1 MKSIT
6 SIIFDPSTCAVR
18 ATLHRCVN
26 AVAYSEFYAII
37 GKEAA

>member
-1 MKSIT
+1 
-6 SIIFDPSTCAVR
+6 VR